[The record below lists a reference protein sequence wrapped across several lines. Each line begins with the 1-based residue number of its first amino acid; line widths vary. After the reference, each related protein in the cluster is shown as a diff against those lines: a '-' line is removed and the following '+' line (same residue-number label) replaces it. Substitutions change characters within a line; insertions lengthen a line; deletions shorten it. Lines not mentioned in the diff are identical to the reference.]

1 MGAWQVSKILP
12 AAAAAEAA
20 SPKTGI
26 AVFAENKRKTSKAVT
41 SEGLASMRPSSQEAY
56 ASSGPRSPATHTS
69 ASATHPA
76 LGGSARGSVALGGF
90 LMLMCVSLVIL
101 AQRRHMLLEMRVSW
115 MLILLR

>member
-1 MGAWQVSKILP
+1 MGAWQVSRILP
-12 AAAAAEAA
+12 ASASAAAAA

-26 AVFAENKRKTSKAVT
+26 AVFAENKRKTSNAVT

-76 LGGSARGSVALGGF
+76 LGGLGIGYSVALGGF
-90 LMLMCVSLVIL
+90 LMLMCVSLVIWP
-101 AQRRHMLLEMRVSW
+101 RGG
-115 MLILLR
+115 ICFLR